1 LELIRY
7 GTRPE
12 PGLRSGAMGGEGGN
26 AKTVL
31 VVDDE
36 RSLRLLCRIN
46 LELDGHRV
54 VEAATLSEAR
64 TQLERETPDVILL
77 DVHLGNDDGLELLD
91 EVEALDVPT
100 RVVLLSGTS
109 EIGPELRAR
118 VSGVIGK
125 PFDLKR
131 LAAAVS
137 A

>member
-1 LELIRY
+1 
-7 GTRPE
+7 
-12 PGLRSGAMGGEGGN
+12 MGGEGGRTHF
-26 AKTVL
+26 KTVL

-36 RSLRLLCRIN
+36 RSLRLLCRVN
-46 LELDGHRV
+46 LELEGHRV
-54 VEAATLSEAR
+54 LEAATLAEAR
-64 TQLERETPDVILL
+64 ALVEQETPDVILL

-91 EVEALDVPT
+91 ELEALDVPS

-131 LAAAVS
+131 LTAAVS
-137 A
+137 GATLR